1 MINDIEVNCASNEAN
16 DVFLR
21 EEKSRIC
28 GKMTITEERW
38 YVLPDSMRIYIDR
51 FGRITIPETVR
62 ERLCIRHGETMEVFI
77 DRSTIALAKYGPR
90 CVFCDS
96 LDDFIEFKG
105 KRICRE
111 CLRDLRNI

>member
-1 MINDIEVNCASNEAN
+1 
-16 DVFLR
+16 
-21 EEKSRIC
+21 
-28 GKMTITEERW
+28 
-38 YVLPDSMRIYIDR
+38 
-51 FGRITIPETVR
+51 
-62 ERLCIRHGETMEVFI
+62 MEVFI